1 MTTLKPLDI
10 ELVKPDNHSDPL
22 PPQSQ
27 DVLIDVLFGDDKQ
40 KVSHTHDNQT
50 TQTSD
55 NQTDA
60 RDNGEADNKTFT
72 TVTVAGSDDSDSSS
86 GEVDNK
92 KVSQATHDP
101 AGANMKKVS
110 HEGEMEKVSQASD
123 EVLTTTP
130 VQKRKAG
137 RPKGSKNKKNKNS
150 NGVIRLVPS
159 SIKAITRLNKD
170 SKFYVHAYSQSL
182 SVEEIVAIHSTPV
195 RRTASEQFAL
205 NLLVGVAKN
214 DPKSVDRYWQIVG
227 KEAKSPEIAPKT
239 RTNTSLLDDILTS
252 VEGEIFGENVDATT
266 PDNTSENANPPEN
279 A

>member
-60 RDNGEADNKTFT
+60 RDNGE
-72 TVTVAGSDDSDSSS
+72 
-86 GEVDNK
+86 VDNK
-92 KVSQATHDP
+92 KVSQA
-101 AGANMKKVS
+101 
-110 HEGEMEKVSQASD
+110 SD
-123 EVLTTTP
+123 EALMTTP
-130 VQKRKAG
+130 AQKRKAG
-137 RPKGSKNKKNKNS
+137 RPKGSKNKNNKNS

-159 SIKAITRLNKD
+159 SIEAITRLNKD

>member
-27 DVLIDVLFGDDKQ
+27 DVLVDVLFGDDKQ
-40 KVSHTHDNQT
+40 KVSHTHDTQT
-50 TQTSD
+50 TQTPD
-55 NQTDA
+55 NQTDVK
-60 RDNGEADNKTFT
+60 DNGEVDNKTFT
-72 TVTVAGSDDSDSSS
+72 TVS
-86 GEVDNK
+86 
-92 KVSQATHDP
+92 P
-101 AGANMKKVS
+101 
-110 HEGEMEKVSQASD
+110 ASD
-123 EVLTTTP
+123 EVLTTTS
-130 VQKRKAG
+130 VHKNKRKAG
-137 RPKGSKNKKNKNS
+137 RPKGSKNKKNK
-150 NGVIRLVPS
+150 GVIKLVPS
-159 SIKAITRLNKD
+159 SIEVITRLNKD
-170 SKFYVHAYSQSL
+170 SKFYVHTYSQSL
-182 SVEEIVAIHSTPV
+182 SVEEIVALHSTPV

-227 KEAKSPEIAPKT
+227 KGAKSPEIAPKT

>member
-27 DVLIDVLFGDDKQ
+27 DVLVDVLFGDDKQ
-40 KVSHTHDNQT
+40 KVSHTHDTQT
-50 TQTSD
+50 TQTPD

-60 RDNGEADNKTFT
+60 IDN
-72 TVTVAGSDDSDSSS
+72 
-86 GEVDNK
+86 
-92 KVSQATHDP
+92 
-101 AGANMKKVS
+101 
-110 HEGEMEKVSQASD
+110 SQASD
-123 EVLTTTP
+123 EVLTTTS
-130 VQKRKAG
+130 VHKNKRKAG
-137 RPKGSKNKKNKNS
+137 RPKGSKNKKNK
-150 NGVIRLVPS
+150 GVIKLVPS
-159 SIKAITRLNKD
+159 SVEAITRLNKD
-170 SKFYVHAYSQSL
+170 SKFYVHTYSQSL
-182 SVEEIVAIHSTPV
+182 SVEEIVALHSTPV

-227 KEAKSPEIAPKT
+227 KGAKSPEIAPKT

>member
-27 DVLIDVLFGDDKQ
+27 DVLVDVLFGDDKQ
-40 KVSHTHDNQT
+40 KVSHTHDTQT
-50 TQTSD
+50 TQTPD
-55 NQTDA
+55 NQKDA
-60 RDNGEADNKTFT
+60 RDNGEA
-72 TVTVAGSDDSDSSS
+72 
-86 GEVDNK
+86 E
-92 KVSQATHDP
+92 
-101 AGANMKKVS
+101 
-110 HEGEMEKVSQASD
+110 
-123 EVLTTTP
+123 LTTTL
-130 VQKRKAG
+130 VQKKRKAG
-137 RPKGSKNKKNKNS
+137 RPKGSKNKKNK
-150 NGVIRLVPS
+150 GVIKLVPS
-159 SIKAITRLNKD
+159 SIEVITRLNKD
-170 SKFYVHAYSQSL
+170 SKFYVHTYSQSL
-182 SVEEIVAIHSTPV
+182 SVEEIVALHSTPV